1 MSESRAMIVRAGGD
15 PSRLIV
21 VNRPTRRVVGAG
33 IPGASGRSIVS
44 VSINGSG
51 HLLLGYSDGSQDD
64 AGLVVG
70 TDGVDGLPGADGA
83 DGTNG
88 SNGSNGAAGEDGRG
102 IASMTIDGS
111 NHLIITY
118 TDASTEDA
126 GLIAGGGGSSAWGGI
141 TGTLAEQA
149 DLMAVLDA
157 MQLALDTQ
165 FDLIEAL
172 TSRIEALEAG
182 SPAVGDVLVDGAGN
196 ILINGDG
203 DTLVING

>member
-1 MSESRAMIVRAGGD
+1 MQLFINNWASALTLPASASAVQLSVNPTAAALLVGLGSGDHYLLTLATVDVIGNETAWEIVRVTGKTAGVLD
-15 PSRLIV
+15 V
-21 VNRPTRRVVGAG
+21 VRG
-33 IPGASGRSIVS
+33 
-44 VSINGSG
+44 
-51 HLLLGYSDGSQDD
+51 QE
-64 AGLVVG
+64 G
-70 TDGVDGLPGADGA
+70 TTALDLEDGA
-83 DGTNG
+83 AISARLTRE
-88 SNGSNGAAGEDGRG
+88 SMEALQVSGAA
-102 IASMTIDGS
+102 
-111 NHLIITY
+111 
-118 TDASTEDA
+118 
-126 GLIAGGGGSSAWGGI
+126 WGDI
-141 TGTLAEQA
+141 TGPLAEQA